1 LILEPLRVQSRNK
14 KELCYQRAWIN
25 LISKKFTP
33 MNQIEILAKKTN
45 RKAEKSKGKS
55 KKIVE
60 EIGRVGK
67 KIN

>member
-1 LILEPLRVQSRNK
+1 
-14 KELCYQRAWIN
+14 
-25 LISKKFTP
+25 